1 MSERDLRN
9 ANIGILAGVLI
20 AVVGLLFFRSSGEA
34 ALQLVGLIAFVG
46 ALAVQ
51 TILDELAERRE
62 KRSRQ

>member
-1 MSERDLRN
+1 M
-9 ANIGILAGVLI
+9 GVLI
-20 AVVGLLFFRSSGEA
+20 VVMGLLVFRNSGEE

>member
-1 MSERDLRN
+1 MRERDLRN
-9 ANIGILAGVLI
+9 ANIGILVGVLI
-20 AVVGLLFFRSSGEA
+20 VVMGLLVFRNSGEE

>member
-1 MSERDLRN
+1 VSERDLRN

-20 AVVGLLFFRSSGEA
+20 AVVGLLVFRSSGED
-34 ALQLVGLIAFVG
+34 ALQLVGLVAFVG

>member
-9 ANIGILAGVLI
+9 ANIGILVGVLI
-20 AVVGLLFFRSSGEA
+20 VVMGLLVFRNSGEE